1 MISNLNQIKMKNFIT
16 FSMIILPVILFID
29 IIIMIIMG
37 YVTSLFGFT
46 NQFFEL
52 TYGIIAK
59 FVFLISLAGYLF
71 VALNVYLNSK
81 NNALSIE

>member
-1 MISNLNQIKMKNFIT
+1 MKNFVT
-16 FSMIILPVILFID
+16 FSMILLPVILFFD

-37 YVTSLFGFT
+37 YVTSLLGFT

-71 VALNVYLNSK
+71 VLVHLYSSAR
-81 NNALSIE
+81 NNTLLVK